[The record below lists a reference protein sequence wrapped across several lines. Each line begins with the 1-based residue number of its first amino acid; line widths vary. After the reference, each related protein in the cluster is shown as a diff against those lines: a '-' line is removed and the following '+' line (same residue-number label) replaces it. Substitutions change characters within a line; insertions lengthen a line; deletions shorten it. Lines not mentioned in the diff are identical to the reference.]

1 VSAADEDLA
10 TALLWEAGT
19 QGIEIQPSSDG
30 VVLLAYFPESSD
42 VEGALA
48 PLASARVEPVPVPEV
63 DWVRSFRET
72 FTAFDVGR
80 FRVVPA
86 WEPPP
91 DSGLVLRIDPA
102 RAFGTGTHETTRL
115 CLLALERL
123 AAEGP
128 LGRVLDLGA
137 GTGILAVAAMRL
149 GAERV
154 IATDVD
160 EEATDSIRHHAGLND
175 VSVLVVRG
183 DGGRAFKAQLFDL
196 VLANLTAP
204 LLIERAA
211 EMLDVVAL
219 GGRLVLSGLL
229 SSELQE
235 IETTYRAFPILSRT
249 IAGEW
254 GALVLGNAR

>member
-1 VSAADEDLA
+1 VSAADEELA

-30 VVLLAYFPESSD
+30 VVLLAYFAESSD
-42 VEGALA
+42 VERALA

-63 DWVRSFRET
+63 DWVRSFREA

-86 WEPPP
+86 WEASP

-123 AAEGP
+123 AGEGP

-137 GTGILAVAAMRL
+137 GTGILAVAAIRL
-149 GAERV
+149 GARR
-154 IATDVD
+154 ATAADIDAESVD
-160 EEATDSIRHHAGLND
+160 SVRHHAQLNG
-175 VSVLVVRG
+175 VELAVVRG
-183 DGGRAFKAQLFDL
+183 DAGRPLRDRSFDV

-204 LLIERAA
+204 LLVERASEITSLLA
-211 EMLDVVAL
+211 P

-229 SSELQE
+229 STQGEEVEAAYGAL
-235 IETTYRAFPILSRT
+235 RRVARRDD
-249 IAGEW
+249 GEW
-254 GALVLGNAR
+254 RVLILERLD

>member
-1 VSAADEDLA
+1 VPAADEDLA

-19 QGIEIQPSSDG
+19 HGIEVRPSDEH

-42 VEGALA
+42 VEGALR
-48 PLASARVEPVPVPEV
+48 PLPSARLEPVPVPDV
-63 DWVRSFRET
+63 DWVRNFRET

-86 WEPPP
+86 WEDPPASP
-91 DSGLVLRIDPA
+91 FVLRIDPA

-115 CLLALERL
+115 CLRALARL
-123 AAEGP
+123 ADESP

-137 GTGILAVAAMRL
+137 GTGILAVAAHLL
-149 GAERV
+149 GSQRV
-154 IATDVD
+154 MAVD
-160 EEATDSIRHHAGLND
+160 MDHEAVASTRHHALLNN
-175 VSVLVVRG
+175 VPILVVRG
-183 DGGRAFKAQLFDL
+183 DGGRALKPGTFDL

-204 LLIERAA
+204 LLVERSD
-211 EMLDVVAL
+211 EILGLVAP